1 MLLFATIY
9 EGWQIFLVL
18 PLLSLGFG
26 GVIPVRPAF
35 QAEVFGMRAFGAIQ
49 GLVFTIATFGG
60 VIGPVLAG
68 WMYDQTESYRLSF
81 VILAAVGSLAAPLI
95 LTLRRPGRP
104 GVAA

>member
-9 EGWQIFLVL
+9 QGWQIFLVL

-49 GLVFTIATFGG
+49 RLVFTIATFGG

-81 VILAAVGSLAAPLI
+81 VVLATVGFLAAPLI